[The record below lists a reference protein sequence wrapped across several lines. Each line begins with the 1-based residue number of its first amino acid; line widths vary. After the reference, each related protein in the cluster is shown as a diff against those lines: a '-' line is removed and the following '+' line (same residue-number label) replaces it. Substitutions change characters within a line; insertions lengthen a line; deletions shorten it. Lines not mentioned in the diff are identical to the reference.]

1 MIKKRISFLL
11 VLTLVV
17 SMALVGC
24 GAKSEDKTKTEDKTN
39 TEDTSKIDEKTI
51 KKVAMA
57 TDSGSID
64 DKSFNQGTW
73 EGIEKYQADKG
84 TIEGIYTKPAGTEHA
99 DYVTA
104 INTLIDAG
112 NEIIVTPGFMF
123 GTAVN
128 ESAKSH
134 PDTKYILID
143 GMPTEEGSYD
153 FVKHDNVV
161 SIYFAEHEA
170 GFLAG
175 ITAALSSETGKVGYI
190 GGMEI
195 PAVQK
200 FGWGFKAGVKH
211 ANEKFGTN
219 VVVDKY
225 HYQGSFTDI
234 AGGSTTASGMYDS
247 GIDII
252 FTAAGG
258 TGTGVFNEAKER
270 AEKGSNVKVIG
281 VDVDQFTEGLLKDGK
296 TSVTLTSAVK
306 GIGLAAYNYIDAELN
321 GTFPGGEILNL
332 TLKED
337 AVGLPQEN
345 PNLSEEILTK
355 VEEVKKEVVAGNV
368 VVPAT
373 EADLEEFLK

>member
-1 MIKKRISFLL
+1 MIKKKISLLL

-17 SMALVGC
+17 SMMVVGC
-24 GAKSEDKTKTEDKTN
+24 GEKSEDKTK
-39 TEDTSKIDEKTI
+39 I
-51 KKVAMA
+51 KVAMA

-73 EGIEKYQADKG
+73 EGLEKYEADKG
-84 TIEGIYTKPAGTEHA
+84 TIKAIYTKPAGTEHA

-112 NEIIVTPGFMF
+112 NEIVVTPGYMF

-143 GMPTEEGSYD
+143 GMPTEEGSFD

-161 SIYFAEHEA
+161 SIYFAENET

-175 ITAALSSETGKVGYI
+175 IAAALSSETGKVGYI

-200 FGWGFKAGVKH
+200 FGWGFKAGVNY
-211 ANEKFGTN
+211 ANKKYGTS

-225 HYQGSFTDI
+225 HYQGSFSDT

-252 FTAAGG
+252 FVAAGG

-281 VDVDQFTEGLLKDGK
+281 VDVDQFSEGLLKDGK

-306 GIGLAAYNYIDAELN
+306 GIGLSAYEYVDAALN
-321 GTFPGGEILNL
+321 GNFPGGEILNL
-332 TLKED
+332 SLKED
-337 AVGLPQEN
+337 AVGLPEEN
-345 PNLSEEILTK
+345 PNLSEEILAK
-355 VEEVKKEVVAGNV
+355 IEEAKKEVVEGKF

-373 EADLEEFLK
+373 EEDLETLLNN